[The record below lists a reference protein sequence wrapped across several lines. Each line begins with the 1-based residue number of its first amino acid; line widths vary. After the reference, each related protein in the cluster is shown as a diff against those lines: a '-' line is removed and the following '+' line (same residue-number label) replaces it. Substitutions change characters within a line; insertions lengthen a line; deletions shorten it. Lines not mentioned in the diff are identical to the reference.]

1 MFTVLLQRRALA
13 LVLNC
18 GKLCSHSA
26 EDVPVHLALPSVR
39 LAIEA
44 CEIRLRAAE
53 TALFEECALLDKVCD
68 WIVVLFYCLRKN
80 LMRSKL

>member
-1 MFTVLLQRRALA
+1 MAQCRVCILLTQAAAMSTVLQRRRALA
-13 LVLNC
+13 LVLTC
-18 GKLCSHSA
+18 RLLCSHPE

-53 TALFEECALLDKVCD
+53 TALVEECALLDKVC
-68 WIVVLFYCLRKN
+68 N
-80 LMRSKL
+80 